1 MCLVLCFTW
10 GEAKGAWQEEGEENL
25 PLPAKGGEKGGRVRE
40 EKLFCSASGGKDK
53 RWRKIGKEKGGKR
66 AAAKCG
72 GGGAGERRRRNH
84 GRKKE
89 ERGRKGDPGRPRRC
103 MHS

>member
-25 PLPAKGGEKGGRVRE
+25 LLPAKGGEGGRVRE

-53 RWRKIGKEKGGKR
+53 RWRKIGKEEGGKR

-89 ERGRKGDPGRPRRC
+89 ERRRKGDPGRPRRC